1 MKGKTQ
7 SFSRILDGGTCLLIL
22 KDLWGVGGGL
32 WLSVGT
38 QILRAELSESTHLR
52 EISILAWHW
61 LHSEPVGYSNGA
73 PKAKGWKGQDV
84 ALTISRQAV
93 QRLPVHMPF
102 DVTLSTKG
110 SRPSFNHHCAGI
122 SLRTSLTQQGC
133 WSADQSYPTL
143 CDLTCQASL
152 SFTISWSLLKLIS
165 IESVMSSNPL
175 VLCCPFL
182 LLFSIFPSIR
192 VFSNE
197 LALHIRGHIQ
207 KARKVEPHSLQTKST
222 NTRGTPPWDQM
233 SYGSWIRRRM
243 LGISSAEGHFSK
255 VKKRNYATR

>member
-1 MKGKTQ
+1 
-7 SFSRILDGGTCLLIL
+7 
-22 KDLWGVGGGL
+22 
-32 WLSVGT
+32 
-38 QILRAELSESTHLR
+38 
-52 EISILAWHW
+52 
-61 LHSEPVGYSNGA
+61 
-73 PKAKGWKGQDV
+73 
-84 ALTISRQAV
+84 
-93 QRLPVHMPF
+93 MPF
-102 DVTLSTKG
+102 NVILPTKG
-110 SRPSFNHHCAGI
+110 SRPSSNHHCAGT

-175 VLCCPFL
+175 VLCRPLFL
-182 LLFSIFPSIR
+182 LSSIFPSIR